1 MSTEYSSMTV
11 DGLKSMYSHFLAMT
25 DDQRYAAAKESGLF
39 EKYEKAEVEF
49 CQYDNPETPSFILT
63 HVECGG
69 FGKDFNS
76 AARVMLGGQERARK
90 NLRKQ
95 LDWRKDNPG
104 VTPPADAPYK
114 NLTNKSVLMLD
125 LLWPCTLHGGKEH
138 WEAHCLRIRNML
150 GYSNMLPAPAPPPAR
165 LIPTRE
171 DPEERTMSAP
181 VHAAVALATI
191 PEANQE
197 DILVRPDA
205 PEGTTM
211 PLPATV
217 EPPAET
223 AKTRRRNPVFVVLE
237 QCDGDKKM
245 QSMVRK
251 LCSMSKADRDKLLAY
266 LNAAPA

>member
-1 MSTEYSSMTV
+1 MTTEYSSMTI
-11 DGLKSMYSHFLAMT
+11 DGLKDMYSRFLAMT

-69 FGKDFNS
+69 FGRDFNS

-104 VTPPADAPYK
+104 VTPPANAPYK

-125 LLWPCTLHGGKEH
+125 LLWPCTLHAGKKH
-138 WEAHCLRIRNML
+138 WKVNCLRIRNML

-171 DPEERTMSAP
+171 DPEERTTSTP
-181 VHAAVALATI
+181 VHAAAALATI

-197 DILVRPDA
+197 DILA
-205 PEGTTM
+205 SPEETTM
-211 PLPATV
+211 PTPEVA
-217 EPPAET
+217 EP
-223 AKTRRRNPVFVVLE
+223 LE
-237 QCDGDKKM
+237 QAPA
-245 QSMVRK
+245 SISPLWV
-251 LCSMSKADRDKLLAY
+251 LLAQCDTDKQ
-266 LNAAPA
+266 LRELVLRLLRLTRADKAKMLAHLKAMTD